1 MVRSC
6 PRSGRSVV
14 SWDTS
19 SVVVE
24 ALAEFHDGAY
34 VERSIPTI
42 DHGEGHRRKE
52 NAEHHSFVYM
62 LRANAEDVA
71 VLPNVRHSEG
81 GVPMG
86 QIRRS
91 RQRENPLGWFDTV
104 VLTVFF

>member
-1 MVRSC
+1 
-6 PRSGRSVV
+6 
-14 SWDTS
+14 
-19 SVVVE
+19 
-24 ALAEFHDGAY
+24 
-34 VERSIPTI
+34 
-42 DHGEGHRRKE
+42 
-52 NAEHHSFVYM
+52 M

-71 VLPNVRHSEG
+71 VLPTVRHNEG